1 MFAGRPGNRRGFGAT
16 SPSWGGEI
24 CFLDETAAEQNEIRE
39 ESRLRL
45 REESVLVLEIITNP
59 VTLSVIVMCV
69 LCLMKLNVI
78 LSLLVAAL
86 VAGLTAGM
94 GLDVIMSDVIAGLN
108 GNGTNALAYLL
119 LGTFAAALSST
130 GLATLLGKWIA
141 SMVKERKWVLLLTFL
156 LCACISGTLVPI
168 HIAYIPILYPPL
180 LSMMNRMKMDRRQAA
195 CVTECGLI
203 AMYVTIPI
211 AYGSIFQGT
220 IADNMTMNG
229 MPIEL
234 MEIWPYTIILGA
246 GMLVGL
252 IASWWFYRKPRE
264 YQDIAIAGHEITED
278 DLKLDKNHIVGLIS
292 IVAVL
297 AVQLGMDSM
306 PLGAMAGLA
315 ILIIG
320 GAVKLRDSDSTVAEG
335 IRLMGMISF
344 VMLIAGGY
352 ANVVRSTGAVDTLID
367 ATLAVLGGSR
377 AITMMVLIL
386 IGLLI
391 TMGIGTSFGTIPV
404 IALLYVPMC
413 QELGVSVGATVCLI
427 ACAAVLGDAGSPAS
441 DSTLGPTA
449 GLNADGQHD
458 HIWDTCVPTFLFY
471 NIPLIVAGF
480 IGTMI
485 L

>member
-1 MFAGRPGNRRGFGAT
+1 
-16 SPSWGGEI
+16 
-24 CFLDETAAEQNEIRE
+24 
-39 ESRLRL
+39 
-45 REESVLVLEIITNP
+45 
-59 VTLSVIVMCV
+59 MCV
-69 LCLMKLNVI
+69 LCLFKLNVI
-78 LSLLVAAL
+78 LSLLVAAM
-86 VAGLTAGM
+86 VAGLTAGLD
-94 GLDVIMSDVIAGLN
+94 LDVIMGFVIDGLN

-119 LGTFAAALSST
+119 LGTFAAALTDT

-141 SMVKERKWVLLLTFL
+141 SAVKERKWVLLLTFL

-180 LSMMNRMKMDRRQAA
+180 LHMMNKMKMDRRQAA
-195 CVTECGLI
+195 CVTECGLV

-211 AYGSIFQGT
+211 AYGSIFQGI
-220 IADNMTMNG
+220 IADNMTANG

-234 MEIWPYTIILGA
+234 MEVWPYTIILGV

-252 IASWWFYRKPRE
+252 VSSWWFYRKPRE
-264 YQDIAIAGHEITED
+264 YKDIAIDGHEITAD
-278 DLKLDKNHIVGLIS
+278 DLKLTKDHIVGLVS

-297 AVQLGMDSM
+297 VVQLTMDSM

-315 ILIIG
+315 ILFLG
-320 GAVKLRDSDSTVAEG
+320 GAVKIRNSDGTVAEG

-352 ANVVRSTGAVDTLID
+352 ANVVRNTGAVDTLID
-367 ATLAVLGGSR
+367 ATLGVLGDSR
-377 AITMMVLIL
+377 AVAIMVLIL

-413 QELGVSVGATVCLI
+413 QRLGISLGATTCLI

-471 NIPLIVAGF
+471 NIPLVVAGF
-480 IGTMI
+480 VGCMI

>member
-1 MFAGRPGNRRGFGAT
+1 
-16 SPSWGGEI
+16 
-24 CFLDETAAEQNEIRE
+24 
-39 ESRLRL
+39 
-45 REESVLVLEIITNP
+45 
-59 VTLSVIVMCV
+59 MCV
-69 LCLMKLNVI
+69 LCLFKLNVI
-78 LSLLVAAL
+78 LSLLVAAM
-86 VAGLTAGM
+86 VAGLTAGLD
-94 GLDVIMSDVIAGLN
+94 LDVIMGFVIDGLN

-119 LGTFAAALSST
+119 LGTFAAALTDT

-141 SMVKERKWVLLLTFL
+141 SAVKERKWVLLLTFL

-180 LSMMNRMKMDRRQAA
+180 LHMMNKMKMDRRQAA
-195 CVTECGLI
+195 CVTECGLV

-211 AYGSIFQGT
+211 AYGSIFQGI
-220 IADNMTMNG
+220 IADNMTANG

-234 MEIWPYTIILGA
+234 MEVWPYTIILGV

-252 IASWWFYRKPRE
+252 VSSWWFYRKPRE
-264 YQDIAIAGHEITED
+264 YKDIAIDGHEITAD
-278 DLKLDKNHIVGLIS
+278 DLKLTKDHIVGLVS

-297 AVQLGMDSM
+297 VVQLTMDSM

-315 ILIIG
+315 ILFLG
-320 GAVKLRDSDSTVAEG
+320 GAVKIRNSDGTVAEG
-335 IRLMGMISF
+335 IRLMGMISL

-352 ANVVRSTGAVDTLID
+352 ANVVRNTGAVDTLID
-367 ATLAVLGGSR
+367 ATLGVLGDSR
-377 AITMMVLIL
+377 SVAIMVLIL

-413 QELGVSVGATVCLI
+413 QRLGISLGATTCLI

-471 NIPLIVAGF
+471 NIPLVVAGF
-480 IGTMI
+480 VGCMI

>member
-1 MFAGRPGNRRGFGAT
+1 
-16 SPSWGGEI
+16 
-24 CFLDETAAEQNEIRE
+24 
-39 ESRLRL
+39 
-45 REESVLVLEIITNP
+45 
-59 VTLSVIVMCV
+59 MCV
-69 LCLMKLNVI
+69 LCLFKLNVI
-78 LSLLVAAL
+78 LSLLVAAM
-86 VAGLTAGM
+86 VAGLTAGLD
-94 GLDVIMSDVIAGLN
+94 LDVIMGFVIDGLN

-119 LGTFAAALSST
+119 LGTFAAALTDT

-141 SMVKERKWVLLLTFL
+141 SAVKERKWVLLLTFL

-180 LSMMNRMKMDRRQAA
+180 LHMMNKMKMDRRQAA
-195 CVTECGLI
+195 CVTECGLV

-211 AYGSIFQGT
+211 AYGSIFQGI
-220 IADNMTMNG
+220 IADNMTANG

-234 MEIWPYTIILGA
+234 MEVWPYTIILGV

-252 IASWWFYRKPRE
+252 ISSWWFYRKPRE
-264 YQDIAIAGHEITED
+264 YKDIAIDGHEITAD
-278 DLKLDKNHIVGLIS
+278 DLKLTKSHIVGLVS

-297 AVQLGMDSM
+297 VVQLTMDSM

-315 ILIIG
+315 VLFLG
-320 GAVKLRDSDSTVAEG
+320 GAVKIRNSDGTVAEG

-352 ANVVRSTGAVDTLID
+352 ANVVRNTGAVDTLID
-367 ATLAVLGGSR
+367 ATLGVLGDNRSV
-377 AITMMVLIL
+377 AIMVLIL

-413 QELGVSVGATVCLI
+413 QRLGISLGATTCLI

-471 NIPLIVAGF
+471 NIPLVVAGF
-480 IGTMI
+480 IGCMI

>member
-1 MFAGRPGNRRGFGAT
+1 
-16 SPSWGGEI
+16 
-24 CFLDETAAEQNEIRE
+24 
-39 ESRLRL
+39 
-45 REESVLVLEIITNP
+45 
-59 VTLSVIVMCV
+59 MCV
-69 LCLMKLNVI
+69 LCLLKLNVI
-78 LSLLVAAL
+78 LSLLVAAM

-94 GLDVIMSDVIAGLN
+94 DLGAIMGYVIDGLN

-119 LGTFAAALSST
+119 LGTFAAALTDT

-141 SMVKERKWVLLLTFL
+141 SVVKERKWVLLITFL

-180 LSMMNRMKMDRRQAA
+180 LHMMNKMKMDRRQAA
-195 CVTECGLI
+195 CVTECGLV

-211 AYGSIFQGT
+211 AYGSIFQGI
-220 IADNMTMNG
+220 IADNMTANG
-229 MPIEL
+229 METSVSEDSHYNW
-234 MEIWPYTIILGA
+234 MLGCC
-246 GMLVGL
+246 MLVGL
-252 IASWWFYRKPRE
+252 LIAVFVTYRKPRE
-264 YQDIAIAGHEITED
+264 YKDIAIDGHEITAD
-278 DLKLDKNHIVGLIS
+278 DLKLTKSHIVGLVS

-297 AVQLGMDSM
+297 VVQLTMDSM

-315 ILIIG
+315 VLFLG
-320 GAVKLRDSDSTVAEG
+320 GAVKIRNSDGTVAEG

-352 ANVVRSTGAVDTLID
+352 ANVVRNTGAVDTLID
-367 ATLAVLGGSR
+367 ATLGVLGDNRSV
-377 AITMMVLIL
+377 AIMVLIL

-413 QELGVSVGATVCLI
+413 QRLGISLGATTCLI

-471 NIPLIVAGF
+471 NIPLVVAGF
-480 IGTMI
+480 IGCMI

>member
-1 MFAGRPGNRRGFGAT
+1 MG
-16 SPSWGGEI
+16 
-24 CFLDETAAEQNEIRE
+24 
-39 ESRLRL
+39 
-45 REESVLVLEIITNP
+45 
-59 VTLSVIVMCV
+59 V
-69 LCLMKLNVI
+69 LCLLKLNVI
-78 LSLLVAAL
+78 LSLLVAAM

-94 GLDVIMSDVIAGLN
+94 DLGAIMGYVIDGLN

-119 LGTFAAALSST
+119 LGTFAAALTDT

-141 SMVKERKWVLLLTFL
+141 SVVKERKWVLLITFL

-180 LSMMNRMKMDRRQAA
+180 LHMMNKMKMDRRQAA
-195 CVTECGLI
+195 CVTECGLV

-211 AYGSIFQGT
+211 AYGSIFQGI
-220 IADNMTMNG
+220 IADNMTANG

-234 MEIWPYTIILGA
+234 MEVWPYTIILGA

-252 IASWWFYRKPRE
+252 ISSWWFYRKPRE
-264 YQDIAIAGHEITED
+264 YKDIAIDGHEITAD
-278 DLKLDKNHIVGLIS
+278 DLKLTKDHIVGLVS

-297 AVQLGMDSM
+297 VVQLTMDSM

-315 ILIIG
+315 ILFLG
-320 GAVKLRDSDSTVAEG
+320 GAVKIRNSDGTVAEG

-352 ANVVRSTGAVDTLID
+352 ANVVRNTGAVDTLID
-367 ATLAVLGGSR
+367 ATLNILGDSR
-377 AITMMVLIL
+377 AVTIVVLIL

-413 QELGVSVGATVCLI
+413 QRLGISLGATTCLI
-427 ACAAVLGDAGSPAS
+427 ACAAALGDAGSPAS

-458 HIWDTCVPTFLFY
+458 HIWDTCVPTFIFY
-471 NIPLIVAGF
+471 NIPLVVAGF
-480 IGTMI
+480 IGCMI

>member
-1 MFAGRPGNRRGFGAT
+1 
-16 SPSWGGEI
+16 
-24 CFLDETAAEQNEIRE
+24 
-39 ESRLRL
+39 
-45 REESVLVLEIITNP
+45 
-59 VTLSVIVMCV
+59 MCV
-69 LCLMKLNVI
+69 LCLFKLNVI
-78 LSLLVAAL
+78 LSLLVAAM
-86 VAGLTAGM
+86 VAGLTAGLD
-94 GLDVIMSDVIAGLN
+94 LDVIMGFVIDGLN

-119 LGTFAAALSST
+119 LGTFAAALTDT

-141 SMVKERKWVLLLTFL
+141 SAVKERKWVLLLTFL

-180 LSMMNRMKMDRRQAA
+180 LHMMNKMKMDRRQAA
-195 CVTECGLI
+195 CVTECGLV

-211 AYGSIFQGT
+211 AYGSIFQGI
-220 IADNMTMNG
+220 IADNMTANV

-234 MEIWPYTIILGA
+234 MEVWPYTIILGV

-252 IASWWFYRKPRE
+252 ISSWWFYRKPRE
-264 YQDIAIAGHEITED
+264 YKDIAIDGHEITAD
-278 DLKLDKNHIVGLIS
+278 DLKLTKDHIVGLVS

-297 AVQLGMDSM
+297 VVQLTMDSM

-315 ILIIG
+315 ILFLG
-320 GAVKLRDSDSTVAEG
+320 GAVKIRNSDGTVAEG

-352 ANVVRSTGAVDTLID
+352 ANVVRNTGAVDTLID
-367 ATLAVLGGSR
+367 ATLGVLGDSR
-377 AITMMVLIL
+377 SVAIMVLIL

-413 QELGVSVGATVCLI
+413 QRLGISLGATTCLI

-471 NIPLIVAGF
+471 NIPLVVAGF
-480 IGTMI
+480 VGCMI

>member
-1 MFAGRPGNRRGFGAT
+1 
-16 SPSWGGEI
+16 
-24 CFLDETAAEQNEIRE
+24 
-39 ESRLRL
+39 
-45 REESVLVLEIITNP
+45 
-59 VTLSVIVMCV
+59 MCV
-69 LCLMKLNVI
+69 LCLLKLNVI
-78 LSLLVAAL
+78 LSLLVAAM

-94 GLDVIMSDVIAGLN
+94 DLGAIMGYVIDGLN

-119 LGTFAAALSST
+119 LGTFAAALTDT

-141 SMVKERKWVLLLTFL
+141 SVVKERKWVLLITFL

-180 LSMMNRMKMDRRQAA
+180 LHMMNKMKMDRRQAA
-195 CVTECGLI
+195 CVTECGLV

-211 AYGSIFQGT
+211 AYGSIFQGI
-220 IADNMTMNG
+220 IADNMTANG

-234 MEIWPYTIILGA
+234 MEVWPYTIILGA

-252 IASWWFYRKPRE
+252 VSSWWFYRKPRE
-264 YQDIAIAGHEITED
+264 YKDIAIDGHEITAD
-278 DLKLDKNHIVGLIS
+278 DLKLTKDHIVGLVS

-297 AVQLGMDSM
+297 VVQLTMDSM

-315 ILIIG
+315 ILFLG
-320 GAVKLRDSDSTVAEG
+320 GAVKIRNSDGTVAEG

-352 ANVVRSTGAVDTLID
+352 ANVVRNTGAVDTLID
-367 ATLAVLGGSR
+367 ATLNILGDSR
-377 AITMMVLIL
+377 AVTIVVLIL

-413 QELGVSVGATVCLI
+413 QRLGISLGATTCLI
-427 ACAAVLGDAGSPAS
+427 ACAAALGDAGSPAS

-458 HIWDTCVPTFLFY
+458 HIWDTCVPTFIFY
-471 NIPLIVAGF
+471 NIPLVVAGF
-480 IGTMI
+480 IGCMI

>member
-1 MFAGRPGNRRGFGAT
+1 
-16 SPSWGGEI
+16 
-24 CFLDETAAEQNEIRE
+24 
-39 ESRLRL
+39 
-45 REESVLVLEIITNP
+45 
-59 VTLSVIVMCV
+59 MCV
-69 LCLMKLNVI
+69 LCLFKLNVI
-78 LSLLVAAL
+78 LSLLVSAM

-94 GLDVIMSDVIAGLN
+94 DLGAIMGFVIDGLN

-119 LGTFAAALSST
+119 LGTFAAALTDT

-141 SMVKERKWVLLLTFL
+141 SAVKERKWVLLLTFL

-180 LSMMNRMKMDRRQAA
+180 LHMMNKMKMDRRQAA
-195 CVTECGLI
+195 CVTECGLV

-211 AYGSIFQGT
+211 AYGSIFQGI
-220 IADNMTMNG
+220 IADNMTANG

-234 MEIWPYTIILGA
+234 MEVWPYTIILGV

-252 IASWWFYRKPRE
+252 ISSWWFYRKPRE
-264 YQDIAIAGHEITED
+264 YKDIAIDGHEITAD
-278 DLKLDKNHIVGLIS
+278 DLKLTKDHIVGLVS

-297 AVQLGMDSM
+297 VVQLTMDSM

-315 ILIIG
+315 ILFLG
-320 GAVKLRDSDSTVAEG
+320 GAVKIRNSDGTVAEG

-352 ANVVRSTGAVDTLID
+352 ANVVRNTGAVDTLID
-367 ATLAVLGGSR
+367 ATLGVLGDSR
-377 AITMMVLIL
+377 SVAIMVLIL

-413 QELGVSVGATVCLI
+413 QRLGISLGATTCLI

-471 NIPLIVAGF
+471 NIPLVVAGF
-480 IGTMI
+480 VGCMI

>member
-1 MFAGRPGNRRGFGAT
+1 
-16 SPSWGGEI
+16 
-24 CFLDETAAEQNEIRE
+24 
-39 ESRLRL
+39 
-45 REESVLVLEIITNP
+45 
-59 VTLSVIVMCV
+59 MCV
-69 LCLMKLNVI
+69 LCLLKLNVI
-78 LSLLVAAL
+78 LSLLVAAM

-94 GLDVIMSDVIAGLN
+94 DLGAIMGYVIDGLN

-119 LGTFAAALSST
+119 LGTFAAALTDT

-141 SMVKERKWVLLLTFL
+141 SVVKERKWVLLITFL

-180 LSMMNRMKMDRRQAA
+180 LHMMNKMKMDRRQAA
-195 CVTECGLI
+195 CVTECGLV

-211 AYGSIFQGT
+211 AYGSIFQGI
-220 IADNMTMNG
+220 IADNMTANG

-234 MEIWPYTIILGA
+234 MEIWPYTIILGV

-252 IASWWFYRKPRE
+252 VSSWWFYRKPRE
-264 YQDIAIAGHEITED
+264 YKDIAIDGHEITAD
-278 DLKLDKNHIVGLIS
+278 DLKLTKSHIVGLVS

-297 AVQLGMDSM
+297 VVQLTMDSM

-315 ILIIG
+315 VLFLG
-320 GAVKLRDSDSTVAEG
+320 GAVKIRNSDGTVAEG

-352 ANVVRSTGAVDTLID
+352 ANVVRNTGAVDTLID
-367 ATLAVLGGSR
+367 ATLGVLGDNRSV
-377 AITMMVLIL
+377 AIMVLIL

-404 IALLYVPMC
+404 VALLYGPMC
-413 QELGVSVGATVCLI
+413 QRLGISLGATTCLI

-471 NIPLIVAGF
+471 NIPLVVAGF
-480 IGTMI
+480 IGCMI